1 MRDEH
6 CILCVHPTLRD
17 GLLLEC
23 SLSIYADGDNMRK
36 YRNQILSGI
45 LIALAIYIGL
55 LLFADSQGRLETD
68 GILETVQ
75 TFPLYLIPLLILAQ
89 TMVIFFRFLEWHYYL
104 GVIDAR
110 DRISLTD
117 SLIIFVA
124 TFMMVVSPGKA
135 AELLKSVMLKIRTAE
150 TDPEGKSKGVPV
162 ARSAPIVIAE
172 RVVDGIAVI
181 ILMAATL
188 LIAGD
193 NLNLGTYQGVNYG
206 QLSRGLIYSSS
217 AIILAGLIVIQ
228 IKPLAYFCLNI
239 LGYIPVI
246 KRLQQPLTDFYE
258 SSREIFA
265 LKHVIPM
272 SIVGL
277 GVYLS
282 SAAGFIIVL
291 YGFGLEITW
300 QLILQALFIVGVAS
314 ALGALSFVPNG
325 AGVTEISNTGM
336 LLALVAPIQ
345 PIVTLPVAA
354 AAALIQG
361 FFHKWFRVLVGLTV
375 AFLYRN
381 RLFGEDLEAELQEV
395 EQEKTAS
402 V

>member
-1 MRDEH
+1 MV
-6 CILCVHPTLRD
+6 I
-17 GLLLEC
+17 
-23 SLSIYADGDNMRK
+23 NMRK

-55 LLFADSQGRLETD
+55 LLFADSQGKFETD
-68 GILETVQ
+68 GIIEAIQ
-75 TFPLYLIPLLILAQ
+75 SFPLYLIPVVIFAQ
-89 TMVIFFRFLEWHYYL
+89 MMVIFFRFLEWHYYL

-110 DRISLTD
+110 HRISLVD
-117 SLIIFVA
+117 SIIIFVT

-135 AELLKSVMLKIRTAE
+135 AELLKSVMLKIRTRGTGE
-150 TDPEGKSKGVPV
+150 EESKEGVAI

-172 RVVDGIAVI
+172 RVIDGIAVI
-181 ILMAATL
+181 ILMAVTL

-193 NLNLGTYQGVNYG
+193 KLNLGTYQGIDYAV
-206 QLSRGLIYSSS
+206 LSRTLIYSSS
-217 AIILAGLIVIQ
+217 AIILTGLIVLQ
-228 IKPLAYFCLNI
+228 IKPLAYFCLKI
-239 LGYIPVI
+239 LGYIPI
-246 KRLQQPLTDFYE
+246 LKGLQQVLTDFYE
-258 SSREIFA
+258 SSHEIFK

-282 SAAGFIIVL
+282 STAGFVVIL

-300 QLILQALFIVGVAS
+300 QLLLQGMFIVGVAS

-345 PIVTLPVAA
+345 PIVTLPIAA
-354 AAALIQG
+354 AIALLQG

-375 AFLYRN
+375 ALLFRN
-381 RLFGEDLEAELQEV
+381 RLFGEELESEL
-395 EQEKTAS
+395 S
-402 V
+402 DIS

>member
-1 MRDEH
+1 
-6 CILCVHPTLRD
+6 
-17 GLLLEC
+17 
-23 SLSIYADGDNMRK
+23 MRK

-55 LLFADSQGRLETD
+55 LLFADSQGKLETD

-75 TFPLYLIPLLILAQ
+75 SFPLYLIPFLILAQ

-104 GVIDAR
+104 GVINAR
-110 DRISLTD
+110 DRISLVD

-124 TFMMVVSPGKA
+124 TFTMVVSPGKA
-135 AELLKSVMLKIRTAE
+135 AELLKSLMLKIRTAE
-150 TDPEGKSKGVPV
+150 TDPDGKSKGIPL

-181 ILMAATL
+181 ILMTVTL
-188 LIAGD
+188 LLAGD
-193 NLNLGTYQGVNYG
+193 NLNLGTYQGI
-206 QLSRGLIYSSS
+206 SRGLIYSST
-217 AIILAGLIVIQ
+217 AIILTGLIVIQ

-239 LGYIPVI
+239 LGYIPLI
-246 KRLQQPLTDFYE
+246 KGLQQPLTDFYD

-291 YGFGLEITW
+291 YGFGLEISW

-381 RLFGEDLEAELQEV
+381 RLFGDDLEAELEEA

-402 V
+402 T